1 MFIFP
6 YSNSGW
12 VLCSVFTS
20 DSVTSFLLSYSRLGC
35 RETAV
40 SQLPTVGAYSI
51 AQCSAWGS
59 REGQVESYSK
69 LRAIST
75 HTHTS
80 HDIEICRKHTGLN
93 ASITCTVYLC
103 QICLLTRITLWFL
116 QPEFFPADSYSH
128 WGKLPFSTGLYLKR
142 KSILPHSLPWNLG
155 THMCNINTCY
165 K

>member
-69 LRAIST
+69 LRAILT

-103 QICLLTRITLWFL
+103 QIRLLTRITLWFFAARVFPSWLL
-116 QPEFFPADSYSH
+116 QSLRETPLLH
-128 WGKLPFSTGLYLKR
+128 WPLFKEKKHTATFSAM
-142 KSILPHSLPWNLG
+142 KSGHARV
-155 THMCNINTCY
+155 
-165 K
+165 